1 MVNAKKII
9 EQKMRQINKIV
20 EVGCRTILGE
30 RIKKILVYNIQESF
44 YSLGY
49 GDSHDLW
56 ESITVNVSPVNNGF
70 MIEVYFDAD
79 KISHTSWFGS
89 NSLSISP
96 GMNVFSVNWINT
108 GQSYIHG
115 STSVRLKDIGKAPQ
129 FIEKTIEDIQSDSS
143 LLNDFNDYLRKNG
156 IDVK

>member
-1 MVNAKKII
+1 MVNTTRII
-9 EQKMRQINKIV
+9 EQKMRQINRIV
-20 EVGCRTILGE
+20 EMGCKTILGE

-49 GDSHDLW
+49 GDDHDLW
-56 ESITVNVSPVNNGF
+56 ESITVNVYPSTSGF
-70 MIEVYFDAD
+70 TVDVYFDAD

-89 NSLSISP
+89 NKLGISAGDNIFSIS
-96 GMNVFSVNWINT
+96 WINT

-115 STSVRLKDIGKAPQ
+115 STSVRLKDIGKAPR

-143 LLNDFNDYLRKNG
+143 LLNDFNSYLRKNG

>member
-1 MVNAKKII
+1 MVNVTKII

-20 EVGCRTILGE
+20 EAGCRTILGE

-49 GDSHDLW
+49 GDGHDLW
-56 ESITVNVSPVNNGF
+56 DSITVNVSPMNNGF

-89 NSLSISP
+89 NSLNISA
-96 GMNVFSVNWINT
+96 NTQVYTIDWINK
-108 GQSYIHG
+108 GQSFVHG
-115 STSVRLKDIGKAPQ
+115 STSVRLKDVGKAPQ
-129 FIEKTIEDIQSDSS
+129 FIEKTIEDIQSDNT
-143 LLNDFNDYLRKNG
+143 LLNDFNSYLRKNG